1 MTLMALPCVQDKA
14 DQVPHTLLGAIC
26 QQMLDLCLPVSAQIW
41 IQAVNELQTRKRTT
55 LEVAGLIIR
64 LLRVCRCPMLL
75 LIGEHC
81 SPPCCRA
88 SSWAPADHG
97 AVKGLAGL
105 LSANQGCMLW
115 LLSAPSSPSSQ
126 VIVSIL
132 LRFTGRSW
140 LADEAHCFFQ
150 PGDEAVLKDI
160 RNFFKILLQTGPRHV
175 LYVITGSSMATV
187 WLNIALMK
195 ANGQSLLTGCY
206 QLNLPN
212 SHSQEDMALVWQT
225 LRETRPK
232 LLECNL
238 LEWAEPTAAILT
250 GLALDW
256 LNTGRPADLQA
267 YAADFSRSKLVTEVS
282 VPHTCV
288 P

>member
-1 MTLMALPCVQDKA
+1 M
-14 DQVPHTLLGAIC
+14 
-26 QQMLDLCLPVSAQIW
+26 
-41 IQAVNELQTRKRTT
+41 NELQTRKRST

-88 SSWAPADHG
+88 SSRAPADHG
-97 AVKGLAGL
+97 MVKGLAGV
-105 LSANQGCMLW
+105 LSGSRLYALAAVSP
-115 LLSAPSSPSSQ
+115 LSTSSQ

-160 RNFFKILLQTGPRHV
+160 RNFFKLLLQTGPRHV
-175 LYVITGSSMATV
+175 LFVITGGSMATV

-212 SHSQEDMALVWQT
+212 SHSQEDMALVWQA
-225 LRETRPK
+225 LREARPK

-238 LEWAEPTAAILT
+238 LEWAEPTAAMLT
-250 GLALDW
+250 GLAEDW

-282 VPHTCV
+282 VPHICV